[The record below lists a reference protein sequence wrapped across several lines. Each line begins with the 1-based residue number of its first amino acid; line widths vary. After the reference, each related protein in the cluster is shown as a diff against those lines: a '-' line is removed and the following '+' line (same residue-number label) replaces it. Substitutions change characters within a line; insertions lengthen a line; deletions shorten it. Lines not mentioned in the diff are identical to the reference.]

1 MQIYKKNT
9 NYIHEISHIYEIK
22 KQGGGILLYKNQF
35 I

>member
-22 KQGGGILLYKNQF
+22 KQGGILLYKNQF